1 MKALR
6 LTKRQL
12 IWVCLVLAVVLL
24 LLIGFLISQWNRQ
37 AVFGLLELLVTFAI
51 GLLGNVLAA
60 GLFILMFERNDLLE
74 DIRKKIDNVDFTCQ
88 VLYQRGIWVVTKRV
102 LLENSF
108 YETHYSNAV
117 TIDIL
122 GIANKGFMEN
132 LYPGYANHEFELN
145 DSLFNKPL
153 FKRLQATSGFFVT
166 VLFLDPSSKYAKDRN
181 REPDNGRTIQDLEK
195 IVDALN
201 NIRRAYEN
209 EKLENK
215 DAWKVKG
222 SLEFKMFR
230 ENPHT
235 SIFRTRREDDP
246 EKSIMVVGLL
256 PKNMTGDQCPS
267 VIIHRDPDH
276 IDLFDSYSHHLQEI
290 RRASQTF
297 LCWDH
302 RGIT

>member
-1 MKALR
+1 MR

-12 IWVCLVLAVVLL
+12 LILVCLVVAVALL
-24 LLIGFLISQWNRQ
+24 LLISFLINRWNRQ

-60 GLFILMFERNDLLE
+60 GLFILMFERNDVLE
-74 DIRKKIDNVDFTCQ
+74 DLRKKIDNVDFTCQ
-88 VLYQRGIWVVTKRV
+88 FLYQRGIWVATKRV

-108 YETHYSNAV
+108 YETHYRNAV

-132 LYPGYANHEFELN
+132 LYPQYVDHEFELN

-153 FKRLQATSGFFVT
+153 FKRLQATPGFSVT
-166 VLFLDPSSKYAKDRN
+166 VLFLDPSSKYARDRN
-181 REPDNGRTIQDLEK
+181 REQDNGQTIEDLEK
-195 IVDALN
+195 IASALN
-201 NIRRAYEN
+201 KIRKAHDNEN
-209 EKLENK
+209 LENK
-215 DAWKVKG
+215 DAWKLKG

-235 SIFRTRREDDP
+235 SIFRTRREDHP